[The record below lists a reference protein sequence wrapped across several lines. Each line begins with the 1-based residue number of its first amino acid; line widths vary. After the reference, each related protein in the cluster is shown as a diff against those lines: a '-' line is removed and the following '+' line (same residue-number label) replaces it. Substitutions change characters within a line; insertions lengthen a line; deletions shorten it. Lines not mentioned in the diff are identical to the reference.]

1 MTREGWDP
9 EPEHIHMSMYMHIIE
24 VYIIQKMSRNENPV
38 KLNS

>member
-9 EPEHIHMSMYMHIIE
+9 EPEHIHMYMHIIE